1 MVTIAC
7 DRPVDPLFHPRAA
20 LLVNWTAHLRLP
32 LNSHDGFAL
41 FQLQLQSSVA
51 CRRAVAGLLL
61 ALLLSCLTASRRT
74 TSAIATLSLLLSTFP
89 SIQLCFCSAATAFVL
104 TIISLTN
111 LPICNQPLLCVSNP
125 STADSMTQ
133 PTQARRR
140 FAPVPIETTFKEH
153 RRGGPAAEPTPEPSP
168 VSESAPALPEP
179 ESVAEPAPSAPKV
192 VHHETQTVVREKRRF
207 APQLLESTRR
217 SRRAGDTGPATRPA
231 DKTDITPYSKHLYSL
246 SSKKKQQQQQRR
258 PGHARRESCDD
269 EIAEHVFDLNKL
281 DAQKH
286 WEVAMLAFPNST
298 IRLGGAEHFFLR
310 EGSDD
315 DESPRGRVKAR
326 GAGAKDERRDSS
338 EDNVNWMVKEM
349 QKHADH
355 LAAERGDLDFDD
367 SLDSASARSEGPP
380 DNTFD
385 FTNKARHT
393 LRGSLG
399 PLSPIGEDAKALG
412 GSDEEASYFAKP
424 VVAPSAAGNE
434 SVDVDMPD
442 APPRPPVAPAS
453 QLPAETAFARP
464 RGAFGRFYGYQ
475 NQPQDKAAE
484 KALFRLRTQK
494 SPPMAGEDLTFR
506 MCPSPKQTKLESD
519 QKWDIAAGANVEANR
534 DTTGQQGLWRGYCYT
549 TNAEAEAMVPSPR
562 PAPMIMTP
570 MTPSTPF
577 EHSDPYAV
585 TGGTLAPFPI
595 SAEPT
600 PIAST
605 HSSIHGSNAEHRTR
619 AGPPKGLH
627 MLMGLEQR
635 LHQEKAAADLEER
648 IAAEFTDQF
657 VTQVYNYLSLGYPAT
672 ARAYDEELSKISRI
686 PTDELEKEDDAV
698 MDGIGSRAKGH
709 IKLSMDLDMVEERRC
724 PRWKALK
731 KYIFEWARQHP
742 DLDSIN
748 PLAWGVAERRGSWG
762 I

>member
-1 MVTIAC
+1 
-7 DRPVDPLFHPRAA
+7 
-20 LLVNWTAHLRLP
+20 
-32 LNSHDGFAL
+32 
-41 FQLQLQSSVA
+41 
-51 CRRAVAGLLL
+51 
-61 ALLLSCLTASRRT
+61 
-74 TSAIATLSLLLSTFP
+74 
-89 SIQLCFCSAATAFVL
+89 
-104 TIISLTN
+104 
-111 LPICNQPLLCVSNP
+111 
-125 STADSMTQ
+125 MTQ

-168 VSESAPALPEP
+168 VSESAPESEPVAAPVVAL
-179 ESVAEPAPSAPKV
+179 SMPKV
-192 VHHETQTVVREKRRF
+192 ADHQTQTVVTREKRRF

-231 DKTDITPYSKHLYSL
+231 DKTDILPYSKHIYSL
-246 SSKKKQQQQQRR
+246 SSKKKQQLQRR

-281 DAQKH
+281 DAQRH

-298 IRLGGAEHFFLR
+298 TRLGGAEHFFLR

-338 EDNVNWMVKEM
+338 GDNVNWMVKEM
-349 QKHADH
+349 QKHADQ

-367 SLDSASARSEGPP
+367 SLDSVSARSEGPP
-380 DNTFD
+380 DNTFA

-399 PLSPIGEDAKALG
+399 PLSPIGEDAKALSR
-412 GSDEEASYFAKP
+412 SDEESSYFAKP
-424 VVAPSAAGNE
+424 VGAPSTAGNE

-442 APPRPPVAPAS
+442 AQSCLHVAPVS
-453 QLPAETAFARP
+453 QLPPETNSTRP

-475 NQPQDKAAE
+475 NQQPQDKAAE
-484 KALFRLRTQK
+484 KALFRLRSQK
-494 SPPMAGEDLTFR
+494 SPPMAGKDLTFR

-534 DTTGQQGLWRGYCYT
+534 DATGQQGLWRGYCFT
-549 TNAEAEAMVPSPR
+549 NNAETEAMVPSPR

-577 EHSDPYAV
+577 EDGDPFAV

-600 PIAST
+600 PVAST
-605 HSSIHGSNAEHRTR
+605 HSSVHVSNAEHRTR
-619 AGPPKGLH
+619 AGQPKGLH

-635 LHQEKAAADLEER
+635 LHQEKAAAELEER
-648 IAAEFTDQF
+648 IAAEFTDHF

-672 ARAYDEELSKISRI
+672 ARAYDEELAKISRFS
-686 PTDELEKEDDAV
+686 TAELEKEDDAV
-698 MDGIGSRAKGH
+698 MGGIGSRAKGH
-709 IKLSMDLDMVEERRC
+709 IKLSMELDMVEERRC

-742 DLDSIN
+742 DLDSID